1 MLIRIVTGVVGLPL
15 VVGIIA
21 LGNVWVFAVF
31 LGLLTFVGLV
41 EYFHMAF
48 GDRWGLQ
55 VIGVAAG
62 LVVAYPMLIQPEFV
76 RPPPVLALTFAILF
90 VVFLFTRADLQERY
104 QELGVTVV
112 GVLYL
117 GYLFPHYAVL
127 YGQGKEW
134 VLWVLFAVFAGDTLA
149 YFVGMAVGRR
159 RLYPEVSPGKT
170 MAGAAGSLVGTVV
183 TGAVAGQWLLGV
195 PVAHLIS
202 LSIVLSVFGQAGD
215 LFESWI
221 KRTFESKDSGFIIP
235 GHGGLMDRLD
245 SLIFPGVVG
254 TYYVRF
260 LNS

>member
-1 MLIRIVTGVVGLPL
+1 MLIRVVTGVVGLPL

-21 LGNVWVFAVF
+21 VGNVWVFAVF
-31 LGLLTFVGLV
+31 LGLLTFIGLV

-48 GDRWGLQ
+48 GDQWGLQ

-62 LVVAYPMLIQPEFV
+62 LVVAYPVLIQPELAGSS
-76 RPPPVLALTFAILF
+76 PVLALTFAILF
-90 VVFLFTRADLQERY
+90 LVFLFTRADLQKRY
-104 QELGVTVV
+104 QELGVTVI

-117 GYLFPHYAVL
+117 GYLFPHFAVL
-127 YGQGKEW
+127 YGEGKEW

-149 YFVGMAVGRR
+149 YVVGMAVGRR
-159 RLYPEVSPGKT
+159 KLYPEVSPGKT
-170 MAGAAGSLVGTVV
+170 VAGAMASLGGTVV
-183 TGAVAGQWLLGV
+183 AGAVAGQWLLGV
-195 PVAHLIS
+195 PLAHLIL

-221 KRTFESKDSGFIIP
+221 KRTFASKDAGFIIP

-245 SLIFPGVVG
+245 SLIFPGVVS